1 VKARIAVVGAGSFG
15 TAIANVLA
23 RNEPVMLWGR
33 NMENMERAAKER
45 QCAGQ
50 ELLDAVQVDTNLER
64 IAACDIVLPIL
75 PSHAFEEVIRMLVP
89 YLRPN
94 HMLVH
99 GTKGLDPNCTDGYR
113 TMSGILRDLTG
124 LERIGCLAGPNLA
137 REIAEGKPAA
147 TVVASPHEDVLNTL
161 PDMLRGPRFQVL
173 ISDDLTGIE
182 LSGVLKNIMAIAAGT
197 HYELGLGENAKALL
211 VNRAMVEMIHLGLQ
225 MGAALKSFLGVAGI
239 GDLMATCS
247 SPNSRNFSV
256 GRYLAQGLSLEKIQ
270 SIMEET
276 AEGINTTRVVH
287 RLAVQAGWKA
297 PITRMVYRVLFEG
310 LSPVE
315 AMDILMK
322 VPLREDI
329 DFI

>member
-1 VKARIAVVGAGSFG
+1 VKARVAVLGAGSFG
-15 TAIANVLA
+15 TAMANVLA
-23 RNEPVMLWGR
+23 RNEPVVLWGR
-33 NMENMERAAKER
+33 NTETMERAARDR

-50 ELLDAVQVDTNLER
+50 ELLHGIEVNPNLKQVAE
-64 IAACDIVLPIL
+64 CDILLPIL
-75 PSHAFEEVIRMLVP
+75 PSHAFEEVTRMLLP
-89 YLRPN
+89 YLRSN

-99 GTKGLDPNCTDGYR
+99 GTKGLDPNYPNGFR
-113 TMSGILRDLTG
+113 TMSGLLRDLTG
-124 LERIGCLAGPNLA
+124 LDRIGCLAGPNLA

-147 TVVASPHEDVLNTL
+147 TVVASAHEDVLNTL
-161 PDMLRGPRFQVL
+161 PDLLRGPRFQVL
-173 ISDDLTGIE
+173 ISDDLKGIE

-211 VNRAMVEMIHLGLQ
+211 VNRALVEMIHLGLQ

-247 SPNSRNFSV
+247 SLNSRNFTV
-256 GRYLAQGLSLEKIQ
+256 GRYLAQGLSLEQIQ
-270 SIMEET
+270 AVMEES

-287 RLAVQAGWKA
+287 RLAVEAGWKA